1 MFNTFTKCCSIVAMF
16 ALFLYSAPAAFGQCD
31 ANEVT
36 LSLTFDSWP
45 EEAGWSITD
54 ADGVEV
60 AYAAAGDYATVPDG
74 GSVDATAC
82 LADGCYTLAVTDSYG
97 DGGTSWSMTN
107 AMGDVVSSGTG
118 SGSVSTGSFCVGDA
132 ATPGC
137 MDMDAINYNPDAGED
152 DGSCEFPSC
161 DWAGNFCYDSSQ
173 NFVSYG
179 YAVAPAGQ
187 SIFLLINSG
196 QIEDYWDQIYVYDGL
211 DLATANILWSTG
223 FTSVAGNQD
232 ISGTFIESPT
242 GVVNI
247 VMDSDGSGSCAASG
261 YTPIDWVAAC
271 AFPGCVDSAAS
282 NYNPIATED
291 DGSCEYVGCTDATAC
306 NFDPAATT
314 DDASCAFEAV
324 TVIINPDNYASE
336 TSWDLVDAEGNMI
349 ASGGGVGAEL
359 CVNETCYT
367 FTMYDSFGDGMC
379 CSYGNGSYA
388 VEDANGTT
396 LASGASFGS
405 SEATD
410 FCLPAFP
417 GCTDATACN
426 YDDTANL
433 DDGTCDYGCIGCMDT
448 SAANYDPTA
457 TQQNDGSCVYCDAG
471 TYVMN
476 VDMYDLG
483 GDGWNGAS
491 YYVDSYDGETSISG
505 NWDEADLYV
514 DGVATDFHCIPLG
527 CYVLSS
533 GGGTADNE
541 IAMIITDQ
549 FGTVYGDQIASNY
562 YGVLPPP
569 VGFPSGGWFI
579 DFGLLGGCDFEGCT
593 DENCFNYNISVTVDD
608 GSCICPPT
616 NNSIADAEAVFCG
629 ALSNGNL
636 ANASDEEGVT
646 GLFLGTTITTGGVWY
661 EFNSDSDQQV
671 FANTCDTP
679 TSTSGFADPVSDTK
693 LHVFQYNDEG
703 ELELIVGND
712 DACGLMSSVAFIAT
726 TGQDYYIYVSKYS
739 AFSSG
744 SEFLLSVECAACD
757 EIPSNDFC
765 AEATPQI
772 DNVTFTGTNCC
783 ASPTAIPS
791 FGGTNYA
798 VWFTFNSTDAVSGED
813 FDTFYFNATNLTSG
827 DLTLTIYLAGGDC
840 DALTTYVGC
849 NFTGTCAG
857 SIESFITLEPNTDYY
872 FAVGTTDAET
882 CGEFEFT
889 TQGIFLGCTDA
900 AADNYD
906 ALANQ
911 DDGTCMYTEV
921 PENDLCADAADL
933 PCGEVVTGSMGGATN
948 TGFPEVVCAPCAAD
962 ENAAYIIVG
971 GGTWDSE
978 ITWSLTDADGT
989 VFEGAATTGQWACGM
1004 AEGDFTFDGVDS
1016 YGDGWNGAT
1025 ATIYFNSNEV
1035 LAGFT
1040 VAGTGGS
1047 TTGTAAEDGTSEL
1060 TFPAY
1065 EGVWYTFAGTG
1076 ELHSINTC
1084 GSVIDT
1090 RLHVY
1095 SSATA
1100 DCGDFSCV
1108 NQVDGSVA
1116 ISDGSFDTCGFFDQD
1131 DAAVQFVSDPAMTYY
1146 VYVGYDLDG
1155 IYDGGGSFQIEME
1168 CEEAIYGCFVDVACN
1183 YNPEANIDADD
1194 CEYTSCAC
1202 DANPNGIALIIWMAD
1217 SFGDGWTGGNSGS
1230 TGGYEVFDADGNSIT
1245 AGAIDDAMFIIDED
1259 NFDGAEFGLDVLCL
1273 DPGCYSY
1280 DFTGAFLWSE
1290 EQSWYVSDGTNT
1302 LAEGGAGGSLVT
1314 ESYPFG
1320 LGDVTCG
1327 CMEEVAC
1334 NYDPEATDENGTCE
1348 YETCA
1353 GCTDVTAC
1361 DFDPEATIEDGSC
1374 CYGSCIT
1381 ITMNDSFGD
1390 GWSGCDV
1397 HITDLEGNTVIQT
1410 SLTAGSYAQETY
1422 CLADGCYILTSGD
1435 DVFNNEP
1442 SWSITGVFGGVI
1454 TGGELYGPAYVS
1466 AGGQNCIEGCDIACA
1481 CNYDDTAN
1489 ILDLAD
1495 CIFDDCAGCTYAD
1508 ASNYDANAGNDDGSC
1523 EFDLSN
1529 PCPADLNEDGSV
1541 TTADLLQFL
1550 GAFGTICE

>member
-36 LSLTFDSWP
+36 LSLTFDNWP

-82 LADGCYTLAVTDSYG
+82 LADGCYTLAVTDAYG

-405 SEATD
+405 SESTD

-533 GGGTADNE
+533 GGGTADDE

-549 FGTVYGDQIASNY
+549 FGTVYGDQIAIELLRCIASSSWIPKRRLVY
-562 YGVLPPP
+562 RLRL
-569 VGFPSGGWFI
+569 VG
-579 DFGLLGGCDFEGCT
+579 
-593 DENCFNYNISVTVDD
+593 
-608 GSCICPPT
+608 
-616 NNSIADAEAVFCG
+616 
-629 ALSNGNL
+629 
-636 ANASDEEGVT
+636 
-646 GLFLGTTITTGGVWY
+646 
-661 EFNSDSDQQV
+661 
-671 FANTCDTP
+671 
-679 TSTSGFADPVSDTK
+679 
-693 LHVFQYNDEG
+693 
-703 ELELIVGND
+703 
-712 DACGLMSSVAFIAT
+712 
-726 TGQDYYIYVSKYS
+726 
-739 AFSSG
+739 
-744 SEFLLSVECAACD
+744 
-757 EIPSNDFC
+757 
-765 AEATPQI
+765 
-772 DNVTFTGTNCC
+772 
-783 ASPTAIPS
+783 
-791 FGGTNYA
+791 
-798 VWFTFNSTDAVSGED
+798 
-813 FDTFYFNATNLTSG
+813 
-827 DLTLTIYLAGGDC
+827 
-840 DALTTYVGC
+840 
-849 NFTGTCAG
+849 
-857 SIESFITLEPNTDYY
+857 
-872 FAVGTTDAET
+872 
-882 CGEFEFT
+882 
-889 TQGIFLGCTDA
+889 
-900 AADNYD
+900 
-906 ALANQ
+906 
-911 DDGTCMYTEV
+911 
-921 PENDLCADAADL
+921 
-933 PCGEVVTGSMGGATN
+933 
-948 TGFPEVVCAPCAAD
+948 
-962 ENAAYIIVG
+962 
-971 GGTWDSE
+971 
-978 ITWSLTDADGT
+978 
-989 VFEGAATTGQWACGM
+989 
-1004 AEGDFTFDGVDS
+1004 
-1016 YGDGWNGAT
+1016 
-1025 ATIYFNSNEV
+1025 
-1035 LAGFT
+1035 
-1040 VAGTGGS
+1040 
-1047 TTGTAAEDGTSEL
+1047 
-1060 TFPAY
+1060 
-1065 EGVWYTFAGTG
+1065 
-1076 ELHSINTC
+1076 
-1084 GSVIDT
+1084 
-1090 RLHVY
+1090 
-1095 SSATA
+1095 
-1100 DCGDFSCV
+1100 
-1108 NQVDGSVA
+1108 
-1116 ISDGSFDTCGFFDQD
+1116 
-1131 DAAVQFVSDPAMTYY
+1131 
-1146 VYVGYDLDG
+1146 
-1155 IYDGGGSFQIEME
+1155 
-1168 CEEAIYGCFVDVACN
+1168 
-1183 YNPEANIDADD
+1183 
-1194 CEYTSCAC
+1194 
-1202 DANPNGIALIIWMAD
+1202 WM
-1217 SFGDGWTGGNSGS
+1217 
-1230 TGGYEVFDADGNSIT
+1230 
-1245 AGAIDDAMFIIDED
+1245 
-1259 NFDGAEFGLDVLCL
+1259 
-1273 DPGCYSY
+1273 
-1280 DFTGAFLWSE
+1280 
-1290 EQSWYVSDGTNT
+1290 
-1302 LAEGGAGGSLVT
+1302 
-1314 ESYPFG
+1314 
-1320 LGDVTCG
+1320 
-1327 CMEEVAC
+1327 
-1334 NYDPEATDENGTCE
+1334 
-1348 YETCA
+1348 
-1353 GCTDVTAC
+1353 
-1361 DFDPEATIEDGSC
+1361 
-1374 CYGSCIT
+1374 
-1381 ITMNDSFGD
+1381 
-1390 GWSGCDV
+1390 
-1397 HITDLEGNTVIQT
+1397 
-1410 SLTAGSYAQETY
+1410 
-1422 CLADGCYILTSGD
+1422 
-1435 DVFNNEP
+1435 
-1442 SWSITGVFGGVI
+1442 
-1454 TGGELYGPAYVS
+1454 
-1466 AGGQNCIEGCDIACA
+1466 
-1481 CNYDDTAN
+1481 
-1489 ILDLAD
+1489 
-1495 CIFDDCAGCTYAD
+1495 
-1508 ASNYDANAGNDDGSC
+1508 
-1523 EFDLSN
+1523 
-1529 PCPADLNEDGSV
+1529 
-1541 TTADLLQFL
+1541 
-1550 GAFGTICE
+1550 